1 MEELVKRMSF
11 ASGMTEEEI
20 LSKIED
26 KKLELSG
33 LISDEGAA
41 YIVAKEIGLDVFLL
55 TGKERSSPA
64 EAGRNFVRNEKYLVP
79 FAQFP

>member
-1 MEELVKRMSF
+1 MEELVKRISF

-20 LSKIED
+20 TAKIED

-41 YIVAKEIGLDVFLL
+41 YIVAKEIGIDMVQQQLF
-55 TGKERSSPA
+55 
-64 EAGRNFVRNEKYLVP
+64 F
-79 FAQFP
+79 